1 LIRTFA
7 TESQI
12 HTLRGKI
19 YYDMSK
25 YNPEKYDEA
34 HKAFVLASN
43 YDKKDSQ
50 KIKELFDSLQEGIL

>member
-1 LIRTFA
+1 MFKLRKFEEALRECDTLIRTFA

-25 YNPEKYDEA
+25 
-34 HKAFVLASN
+34 
-43 YDKKDSQ
+43 
-50 KIKELFDSLQEGIL
+50 G

>member
-1 LIRTFA
+1 ML
-7 TESQI
+7 
-12 HTLRGKI
+12 
-19 YYDMSK
+19 
-25 YNPEKYDEA
+25 DEA